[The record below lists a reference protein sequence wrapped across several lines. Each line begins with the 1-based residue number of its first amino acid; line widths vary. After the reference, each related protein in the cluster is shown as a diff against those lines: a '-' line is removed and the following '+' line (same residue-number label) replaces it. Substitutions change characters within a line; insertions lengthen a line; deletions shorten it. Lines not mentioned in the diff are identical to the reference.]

1 MEEIRALYNQAME
14 KISNME
20 ILINDLAVFI
30 WTWNVPILV
39 GSGVFFLIYS
49 KLTPFKYIIHAFEL
63 LRGKHTQQEDIGEV
77 THFQALTTALSG
89 TIGLGNIAGVA
100 IAIQLAGP
108 GAIFWMWLTAIV
120 GIATKFFTCTLSVMY
135 RDIDK
140 DGTVH
145 GGPMYVIKNALP
157 SSMMP
162 LAYFFAAAGLVGA
175 LPGFQSNQLV
185 QIVGDLPMFQFDNFN
200 LIAGIVLA
208 TVTGA
213 IILGGLIRIAKVSE
227 WLVPSMSI
235 LYFGAVMIALIL
247 NFEDIIPAFQ
257 IIIED
262 AFTGSAVAGGSVI
275 AVIIMGVRR
284 GAYSNEAGIGTESL
298 VHGSAKTS
306 NPVKQG
312 LVAMLG
318 PIFDT
323 LIMCTSTAL
332 LIIISGVWV
341 SSDSTGVTLTAEA
354 FSLLLGPLGYA
365 VLFICVVSF
374 GISTIFTY
382 SFYGSAC
389 SRFLFGEKGVKIYQW
404 VIIFFVIVFAVI
416 PIEMAINII
425 DISFA
430 LMAIPTL
437 ISSLWLAPRVIEK
450 AKDYFETLESE
461 TSNI

>member
-1 MEEIRALYNQAME
+1 MEEIRAIYNQAMV

-175 LPGFQSNQLV
+175 LPGLQSNQLV

>member
-1 MEEIRALYNQAME
+1 MENF
-14 KISNME
+14 
-20 ILINDLAVFI
+20 INDLAVFV

-39 GSGVFFLIYS
+39 GSGIFFLIYS
-49 KLTPFKYIIHAFEL
+49 KLTPFKYIIHAFDL
-63 LRGKHTQQEDIGEV
+63 IRGKYSSKEDIGQV

-100 IAIQLAGP
+100 IAIKLAGP

-135 RDIDK
+135 RDVDEY
-140 DGTVH
+140 GNVN

-157 SSMMP
+157 ASMLP
-162 LAYFFAAAGLVGA
+162 LAYFFAAAGLIGA

-185 QIVGDLPMFQFDNFN
+185 QIMGDLPMLQFENFN
-200 LIAGIVLA
+200 LIAGVVLA
-208 TVTGA
+208 IITGV

-227 WLVPSMSI
+227 WLVPLMSV
-235 LYFGAVMIALIL
+235 LYFGSTVVALVL
-247 NFEDIIPAFQ
+247 NFEDVIPAFK

-284 GAYSNEAGIGTESL
+284 GAHSNEAGIGTETL

-306 NPVKQG
+306 DPVKQG

-332 LIIISGVWV
+332 LIIISGVWLN
-341 SSDSTGVTLTAEA
+341 SDANGVTLTAEA
-354 FSLLLGPLGYA
+354 FSMLLGPIGYA
-365 VLFICVVSF
+365 VLFICVISF
-374 GISTIFTY
+374 GATTIFTY
-382 SFYGSAC
+382 SYYGSAC
-389 SRFLFGEKGVKIYQW
+389 SRFLFGEKGVRVYQW
-404 VIIFFVIVFAVI
+404 IIIFFVIVFAVI
-416 PIEMAINII
+416 PVEAAINII

-437 ISSLWLAPRVIEK
+437 ISSVWLAPKVIERAK
-450 AKDYFETLESE
+450 AYFAALELES
-461 TSNI
+461 S

>member
-1 MEEIRALYNQAME
+1 MEEIRAIYNQAME

>member
-1 MEEIRALYNQAME
+1 MENF
-14 KISNME
+14 
-20 ILINDLAVFI
+20 INDLAVFV

-39 GSGVFFLIYS
+39 GSGIFFLIYS
-49 KLTPFKYIIHAFEL
+49 KLTPFKYVIHAFNL
-63 LRGKHTQQEDIGEV
+63 IRGKYSSKEDIGQV

-100 IAIQLAGP
+100 IAIKLAGP

-135 RDIDK
+135 RDVDEY
-140 DGTVH
+140 GNVN

-157 SSMMP
+157 ASMLP
-162 LAYFFAAAGLVGA
+162 LAYFFAAAGLIGA

-185 QIVGDLPMFQFDNFN
+185 QIIGDLPMFQFENFN
-200 LIAGIVLA
+200 LIAGVVLA
-208 TVTGA
+208 IITGV

-227 WLVPSMSI
+227 WLVPLMSV
-235 LYFGAVMIALIL
+235 LYFGSTLVALVL
-247 NFEDIIPAFQ
+247 NFEDVIPAFK
-257 IIIED
+257 IIIQD
-262 AFTGSAVAGGSVI
+262 AFTGSAVAGGSII

-284 GAYSNEAGIGTESL
+284 GAHSNEAGIGTETL

-306 NPVKQG
+306 DPVKQG

-332 LIIISGVWV
+332 LIIISGVWLN
-341 SSDSTGVTLTAEA
+341 SDANGVTLTAEA
-354 FSLLLGPLGYA
+354 FSMLLGPIGYA
-365 VLFICVVSF
+365 VLFICVISF
-374 GISTIFTY
+374 GASTIFTY
-382 SFYGSAC
+382 SYYGSAC
-389 SRFLFGEKGVKIYQW
+389 SRFLFGEKGVRAYQW
-404 VIIFFVIVFAVI
+404 IIIFFVIVFAVI
-416 PIEMAINII
+416 PIEAAINII

-437 ISSLWLAPRVIEK
+437 ISSVWLAPKVIERAK
-450 AKDYFETLESE
+450 AYFAALELES
-461 TSNI
+461 S

>member
-1 MEEIRALYNQAME
+1 MEKIRAIYNQAME
-14 KISNME
+14 KVNNME

-30 WTWNVPILV
+30 WTWNVPFLV

-162 LAYFFAAAGLVGA
+162 LAYFFAAAGLIGA

-213 IILGGLIRIAKVSE
+213 IILGGLVRIAKVSE

-235 LYFGAVMIALIL
+235 LYFGTVMIALML

-354 FSLLLGPLGYA
+354 FSELLGPFGYA

-461 TSNI
+461 TSSI

>member
-1 MEEIRALYNQAME
+1 MEN
-14 KISNME
+14 
-20 ILINDLAVFI
+20 LIVDLAEFI
-30 WTWNVPILV
+30 WEWNAPFLV
-39 GSGVFFLIYS
+39 GSGIFFLIYS
-49 KLTPFKYIIHAFEL
+49 KLTPFKYVIHAFEL
-63 LRGKHTQQEDIGEV
+63 IRGKHTKQEDIGEV

-89 TIGLGNIAGVA
+89 TIGLGNISGVA

-135 RDIDK
+135 RDVDE
-140 DGTVH
+140 DGTVR
-145 GGPMYVIKNALP
+145 GGPMYIIKNALP
-157 SSMMP
+157 ASMMP
-162 LAYFFAAAGLVGA
+162 LAYFFAAAGLIGA
-175 LPGFQSNQLV
+175 LPGFQSNQIV
-185 QIVGDLPMFQFDNFN
+185 QIVGNLPMFDFEYFN
-200 LIAGIVLA
+200 LIAGIILA
-208 TVTGA
+208 AVTGA

-227 WLVPSMSI
+227 WLVPSMSL
-235 LYFGAVMIALIL
+235 LYFGSVMVALIL
-247 NFEDIIPAFQ
+247 NFDAIIPAFQ

-284 GAYSNEAGIGTESL
+284 SAHSNEAGIGTESL

-332 LIIISGVWV
+332 LIIISGVWL
-341 SSDSTGVTLTAEA
+341 SSDSEGVIMTAEA
-354 FSLLLGPLGYA
+354 FSVLLGPVGYA

-374 GISTIFTY
+374 GASTIFTY

-389 SRFLFGEKGVKIYQW
+389 AKFLFGEKGVKIYQW
-404 VIIFFVIVFAVI
+404 VIIFFVVVFAVI
-416 PIEMAINII
+416 PIEAAIAII

-430 LMAIPTL
+430 FMAIPTL
-437 ISSLWLAPRVIEK
+437 ISSVWLAPKVIEK
-450 AKDYFETLESE
+450 AKDYFATLESE
-461 TSNI
+461 HSNI

>member
-1 MEEIRALYNQAME
+1 MIDF
-14 KISNME
+14 
-20 ILINDLAVFI
+20 INNAAGFI

-39 GSGVFFLIYS
+39 GSGIFFLIYS
-49 KLTPFKYIIHAFEL
+49 RLTPFRYLVHAFEL
-63 LRGKHTQQEDIGEV
+63 LLGKYSNRDDVGEV

-108 GAIFWMWLTAIV
+108 GAIFWMWLTAVV

-135 RDIDK
+135 RDVSA
-140 DGTVH
+140 DGTVR

-157 SSMMP
+157 ASMMP
-162 LAYFFAAAGLVGA
+162 LAYFFAAAGLIGA

-185 QIVGDLPMFQFDNFN
+185 QIVGDLTIFQFEGFN
-200 LIAGIVLA
+200 LIAGIILA
-208 TVTGA
+208 IVTGT

-227 WLVPSMSI
+227 WLVPSMSL
-235 LYFGAVMIALIL
+235 LYFGSVMVALIF
-247 NFEDIIPAFQ
+247 NFSAVLPAFQ
-257 IIIED
+257 IIFAD
-262 AFTGSAVAGGSVI
+262 AFSGSAVAGGSVI

-284 GAYSNEAGIGTESL
+284 GAHSNEAGIGTETL

-332 LIIISGVWV
+332 LIIISGVWL

-354 FSLLLGPLGYA
+354 FSALLGPIGYV

-374 GISTIFTY
+374 GASTIFTY

-389 SRFLFGEKGVKIYQW
+389 SQFLFGEKGVKIYQW
-404 VIIFFVIVFAVI
+404 VIILFVIVFAVI
-416 PIEMAINII
+416 PIEAAINII

-437 ISSLWLAPRVIEK
+437 ISSIWLAPRVIVK
-450 AKDYFETLESE
+450 AREYFATLEELS
-461 TSNI
+461 SNN

>member
-1 MEEIRALYNQAME
+1 ME

-63 LRGKHTQQEDIGEV
+63 LRGKHTHQEDIGEV

-162 LAYFFAAAGLVGA
+162 LAYFFAAAGLIGA

-185 QIVGDLPMFQFDNFN
+185 QIVGDLPIFQFNNFN
-200 LIAGIVLA
+200 LIAGIILS

-227 WLVPSMSI
+227 WLVPSMSL

-247 NFEDIIPAFQ
+247 NFEEIIPAFR

-332 LIIISGVWV
+332 LIIISDVWV

-354 FSLLLGPLGYA
+354 FSMLLGPLGYA
-365 VLFICVVSF
+365 TLFICVVSF

-382 SFYGSAC
+382 SFYGAAC
-389 SRFLFGEKGVKIYQW
+389 ARFLFGEKGVKIYQW
-404 VIIFFVIVFAVI
+404 VIIFFVTVFAVI

-437 ISSLWLAPRVIEK
+437 ISSLWLAPKVIEK
-450 AKDYFETLESE
+450 AKDYFAALEFE